1 MRSYPLTDVFL
12 TMLYFF
18 LFFIWIWILITVFM
32 DIFRSPD
39 LNGWLKA
46 LWSIFVI
53 ILPFLGV
60 FVYLI
65 ARGGKM
71 QERKLQDVAQQQQA
85 FDSAVREAAG
95 TSGSDVTSQLT
106 QLADLKAQGVL
117 TDAEFEC
124 TKGQGAGHELTQSL
138 TSRQAIEETNRTPR
152 TSRRSGRWPKR
163 MARWDRSATW
173 SWNSQA
179 PR

>member
-1 MRSYPLTDVFL
+1 MLAYDYPLGGVL
-12 TMLYFF
+12 LSMLYFF
-18 LFFIWIWILITVFM
+18 LFFIWIWILVTVFM

-39 LNGWLKA
+39 LNGWLKT
-46 LWSIFVI
+46 LWCIFCI

-71 QERKLQDVAQQQQA
+71 QERKLQDAAQQKEA

-95 TSGSDVTSQLT
+95 TAGGDVTSKLA

-117 TDAEFEC
+117 TDTEFEAQ
-124 TKGQGAGHELTQSL
+124 KAKVLAAS
-138 TSRQAIEETNRTPR
+138 
-152 TSRRSGRWPKR
+152 
-163 MARWDRSATW
+163 
-173 SWNSQA
+173 
-179 PR
+179 